1 VGRPTGFARSKE
13 GTTYALVQDGT
24 NKTAAEIYEMDRYDR
39 MLTAAIRA
47 QYYREQNK
55 GSGGPNQNIRP
66 Q

>member
-1 VGRPTGFARSKE
+1 
-13 GTTYALVQDGT
+13 VQDGT

-47 QYYREQNK
+47 QYYREKNK
-55 GSGGPNQNIRP
+55 GSGGPNQNIRR